1 MTSPYLDPESIEQ
14 NRLELRSAI
23 RRNLIVLL
31 GKWAAELEKKNVPGL
46 EIIRN
51 LALYC
56 CIYMSRCKQCV
67 ETEDEMPMVED
78 FAIRMAKRYPWGT
91 NGRLRLVEE
100 MMCAV
105 HWLLDPEMDKV
116 TEAGKN
122 SGKA

>member
-1 MTSPYLDPESIEQ
+1 MTSPYLDPESIER
-14 NRLELRSAI
+14 NRLEIRSAI
-23 RRNLIVLL
+23 RRSIIVIL
-31 GKWAAELEKKNVPGL
+31 GKWAAELEKKNVSGL

-67 ETEDEMPMVED
+67 ETEDEMKMVED

-122 SGKA
+122 LGKS

>member
-1 MTSPYLDPESIEQ
+1 MSSPYLDPESIEQ
-14 NRLELRSAI
+14 NRLEMRFAI
-23 RRNLIVLL
+23 RRSLIVIL

-67 ETEDEMPMVED
+67 ETEDEMKVVED
-78 FAIRMAKRYPWGT
+78 FAIRMAEKYPWGT
-91 NGRLRLVEE
+91 NERLRLVEE

-122 SGKA
+122 LGKS

>member
-1 MTSPYLDPESIEQ
+1 MTSPYLDPASIEQ
-14 NRLELRSAI
+14 NRLEIRSAI
-23 RRNLIVLL
+23 RRSIIVIL
-31 GKWAAELEKKNVPGL
+31 GKWAAELEKKNVSGL

-67 ETEDEMPMVED
+67 ETEDEMKMVED

>member
-1 MTSPYLDPESIEQ
+1 MNLAYLDPESIEQ
-14 NRLELRSAI
+14 HRLELRSAV
-23 RRNLIVLL
+23 RDNLIVLL

-56 CIYMSRCKQCV
+56 CIYMSRCKNLA
-67 ETEDEMPMVED
+67 ETADEMPMVED
-78 FAIRMAKRYPWGT
+78 FAIRMAERYPWGT

-105 HWLLDPEMDKV
+105 HWLLDPESHKV

-122 SGKA
+122 SGKV

>member
-14 NRLELRSAI
+14 NRLEIRSAI
-23 RRNLIVLL
+23 RRSIIVIL

-67 ETEDEMPMVED
+67 ETEDEMKMVED

-91 NGRLRLVEE
+91 NERLRLVEE

>member
-14 NRLELRSAI
+14 NRLEMRAAI
-23 RRNLIVLL
+23 RRSIIVIL
-31 GKWAAELEKKNVPGL
+31 GKWAAELEKKNVSGL

-56 CIYMSRCKQCV
+56 HIYMSRCKQCV
-67 ETEDEMPMVED
+67 ETENEMQMVED
-78 FAIRMAKRYPWGT
+78 FAIRMAEKYPWGT

-100 MMCAV
+100 MMYAV
-105 HWLLDPEMDKV
+105 HWLLDPEKDKV

>member
-14 NRLELRSAI
+14 NRLEIRSAI
-23 RRNLIVLL
+23 RRSIIVIL

-67 ETEDEMPMVED
+67 ETEDEMKVVED

-122 SGKA
+122 LGKS

>member
-1 MTSPYLDPESIEQ
+1 MSSSYLDPQSIEQ
-14 NRLELRSAI
+14 NRLELRAAI
-23 RRNLIVLL
+23 RRNFIVLL

-67 ETEDEMPMVED
+67 ETEDEMQVVED
-78 FAIRMAKRYPWGT
+78 FAKRMAKRYPWGT

-100 MMCAV
+100 IMCAA

>member
-1 MTSPYLDPESIEQ
+1 MTSPYLDPESIER
-14 NRLELRSAI
+14 NRLEMRAAI
-23 RRNLIVLL
+23 RRSIIVIL
-31 GKWAAELEKKNVPGL
+31 GKWAAELEKKNVSGL

-78 FAIRMAKRYPWGT
+78 FAKRMAKRYPWGT
-91 NGRLRLVEE
+91 NARVRLVEQ
-100 MMCAV
+100 MMFAAY
-105 HWLLDPEMDKV
+105 WLLDPEMDKV

-122 SGKA
+122 SGNA

>member
-14 NRLELRSAI
+14 NRLEMRAAI
-23 RRNLIVLL
+23 RRSIIVIL

-67 ETEDEMPMVED
+67 ETEDEMEMVED
-78 FAIRMAKRYPWGT
+78 FAIRMAEKYPWGT
-91 NGRLRLVEE
+91 NERLRLVEE
-100 MMCAV
+100 MMYAA

>member
-1 MTSPYLDPESIEQ
+1 MDSESIEQ
-14 NRLELRSAI
+14 NRLEMRAAI
-23 RRNLIVLL
+23 RRSIIVLI
-31 GKWAAELEKKNVPGL
+31 GKWTAELEKKNVPEL

-67 ETEDEMPMVED
+67 ETEDEMKMVED
-78 FAIRMAKRYPWGT
+78 FAIRMAEKYPWGT
-91 NGRLRLVEE
+91 NERLRLVEE
-100 MMCAV
+100 MMYAV

-122 SGKA
+122 LGKS

>member
-14 NRLELRSAI
+14 NRLEMRFAI
-23 RRNLIVLL
+23 RCNLIEQL
-31 GKWAAELEKKNVPGL
+31 GRWAAELEKKNVSGL

-67 ETEDEMPMVED
+67 ETEDEMKMVED
-78 FAIRMAKRYPWGT
+78 FAIRMAEKYPWGT
-91 NGRLRLVEE
+91 NERLRLVEE
-100 MMCAV
+100 MMYAV

-116 TEAGKN
+116 TNAGKV
-122 SGKA
+122 S

>member
-14 NRLELRSAI
+14 NRLEIRSAI
-23 RRNLIVLL
+23 RRSIIVIL
-31 GKWAAELEKKNVPGL
+31 GKGAAELEKKNVSGL

-67 ETEDEMPMVED
+67 ETEDEMKMVED

-122 SGKA
+122 LGKS

>member
-1 MTSPYLDPESIEQ
+1 MTSPYLDPESIER
-14 NRLELRSAI
+14 NRLELRCAI
-23 RRNLIVLL
+23 RHNLIDQL
-31 GKWAAELEKKNVPGL
+31 GRWAAELETQSVPGL

-67 ETEDEMPMVED
+67 ETEDEMKMVVD
-78 FAIRMAKRYPWGT
+78 FAIRRAKRYPCGT
-91 NGRLRLVEE
+91 NERLRLVEE

-116 TEAGKN
+116 TESGKN
-122 SGKA
+122 LGKS

>member
-1 MTSPYLDPESIEQ
+1 MISPYLDPESIEQ
-14 NRLELRSAI
+14 NRLEIRSAI
-23 RRNLIVLL
+23 RRSIIVIL
-31 GKWAAELEKKNVPGL
+31 GKWAAELEKKNVSGL

-67 ETEDEMPMVED
+67 ETEDEMKMGED
-78 FAIRMAKRYPWGT
+78 FAIIMAKRYPWGT

-122 SGKA
+122 LGKT

>member
-1 MTSPYLDPESIEQ
+1 MSSSYLDPQSIEQ
-14 NRLELRSAI
+14 NRLELRYAM
-23 RRNLIVLL
+23 RRKLIDLL
-31 GKWAAELEKKNVPGL
+31 NKWTADLEKQSVPGS

-51 LALYC
+51 MALYC
-56 CIYMSRCKQCV
+56 HIYMSRCTSLP
-67 ETEDEMPMVED
+67 ETAHEMPMVED

-100 MMCAV
+100 MMYAV